1 MTEYREG
8 IGELERRQ
16 LIYPRT
22 STPDHKDYNS
32 EEVND
37 GSWDSEDALVD
48 STEAQD
54 GTQVALDAEEEL
66 GDDSEEVNDGS
77 QDSEDALG
85 VSTEPQDGTQVALD
99 AEEELG
105 D

>member
-1 MTEYREG
+1 MRDYKEG
-8 IGELERRQ
+8 IGQLERRQ

-22 STPDHKDYNS
+22 STPYHKEYDS

-37 GSWDSEDALVD
+37 GSQDSEDALGD

-66 GDDSEEVNDGS
+66 GD
-77 QDSEDALG
+77 
-85 VSTEPQDGTQVALD
+85 
-99 AEEELG
+99 
-105 D
+105 

>member
-1 MTEYREG
+1 MRDYREG

-22 STPDHKDYNS
+22 STPDHKEYDS

-37 GSWDSEDALVD
+37 GSWDSEDALGA

-66 GDDSEEVNDGS
+66 GD
-77 QDSEDALG
+77 
-85 VSTEPQDGTQVALD
+85 
-99 AEEELG
+99 
-105 D
+105 

>member
-22 STPDHKDYNS
+22 STPDHKEYDS

-37 GSWDSEDALVD
+37 GSWDSEDALGA
-48 STEAQD
+48 STEGQD

-66 GDDSEEVNDGS
+66 GD
-77 QDSEDALG
+77 
-85 VSTEPQDGTQVALD
+85 
-99 AEEELG
+99 
-105 D
+105 

>member
-8 IGELERRQ
+8 IGELVRRQ
-16 LIYPRT
+16 LIYPKT
-22 STPDHKDYNS
+22 STPEHKEYDS

-37 GSWDSEDALVD
+37 GSQDSEDALGD

-66 GDDSEEVNDGS
+66 GD
-77 QDSEDALG
+77 
-85 VSTEPQDGTQVALD
+85 
-99 AEEELG
+99 
-105 D
+105 